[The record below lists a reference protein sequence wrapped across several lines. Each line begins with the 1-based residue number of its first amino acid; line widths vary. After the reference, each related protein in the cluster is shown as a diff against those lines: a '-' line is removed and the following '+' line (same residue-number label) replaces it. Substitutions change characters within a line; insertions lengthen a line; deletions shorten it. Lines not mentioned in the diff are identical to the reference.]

1 MIQSSKLSRSAL
13 DELDRRFQDE
23 LANLERDSQ
32 TRAIEEANPVLRA
45 RREFEQLRRAYNL
58 TVADVLG
65 FFPEDEAV
73 AYLVKLI
80 ELQSAGPDRSANSGP
95 KRSRGT

>member
-1 MIQSSKLSRSAL
+1 L

-23 LANLERDSQ
+23 LANLERESQ
-32 TRAIEEANPVLRA
+32 TRAIEAANPALRA

-73 AYLVKLI
+73 AYLIDLM
-80 ELQSAGPDRSANSGP
+80 ELQVAVADKSSNCGP